1 VDIGITGLNDFLNER
16 SLDRSQESAV
26 AEFDF
31 VPKDAMVSGLESMA
45 DRLYEKFCRKHYALI
60 ADMKKIGLPGVG
72 HQFRL
77 VTRRAFNAIQF
88 IEFIASRETIIDLR
102 MVVYSINFQAA
113 EKLVEMIDEGKIAG
127 AEIFISNLR
136 NGAHREKEQVM
147 KKLFL
152 SHEKIKLFYC
162 SSHAKLI
169 SCATSQGNH
178 YTIEGSGNMSNNSR
192 VEQYVIDNDEG
203 LFEFTCAWM
212 NEIKEFLK
220 GKKELEVCE
229 TTHG

>member
-1 VDIGITGLNDFLNER
+1 MDIDVNSLRAFLDTEPVADNTRDIDFNFETV
-16 SLDRSQESAV
+16 SEKTMD
-26 AEFDF
+26 
-31 VPKDAMVSGLESMA
+31 SGLESMA
-45 DRLYEKFCRKHYALI
+45 DRMYQKFCRKHYALI
-60 ADMKKIGLPGVG
+60 ADMAQIGLPDVG

-77 VTRRAFNAIQF
+77 VTRRSFNAIQF
-88 IEFIASRETIIDLR
+88 VEFVANNETIVDLR

-113 EKLVEMIDEGKIAG
+113 EKLVELIDAGKIKG
-127 AEIFISNLR
+127 AEILISNLR
-136 NGAHREKEQVM
+136 NGAHREKERVM
-147 KKLFL
+147 KDLFM

-162 SSHAKLI
+162 SSHAKLL
-169 SCATSQGNH
+169 SCSTEQGNH

-220 GKKELEVCE
+220 GKKELEVCGE
-229 TTHG
+229 ING